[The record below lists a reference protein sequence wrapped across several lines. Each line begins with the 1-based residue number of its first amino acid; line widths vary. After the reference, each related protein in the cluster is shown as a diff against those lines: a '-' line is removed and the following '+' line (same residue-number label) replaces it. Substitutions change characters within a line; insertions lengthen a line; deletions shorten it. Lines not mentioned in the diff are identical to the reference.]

1 MTIFNPFMEFNFND
15 AEENIYKLLIQLS
28 QIPRTD
34 SKSKFN
40 KIKATDLVEISKY
53 SKPKVYDI
61 IKRLDER
68 GLIQLDNT
76 RPMFVKP
83 LDPEIAIPKLLDSR
97 KIELEKASEA
107 IINELNSL
115 PKLDLKYPF
124 SEVPPLTF
132 VTGLEEYHK
141 LMRNMLDNAK
151 DEIILL
157 IAYLI
162 KYEEELLR
170 DYIRKAID
178 KGIKIKILYG
188 GPPKFR
194 IYFRKEILQPNK
206 LSEEQTSSKIDVKA
220 INFAP
225 PIRMTMVDNNELIMT
240 LIKTSGNKEKIN
252 IDKVSALHSDHEELI
267 EYARRTYIL
276 LRPTADAK
284 LAARLK
290 G

>member
-1 MTIFNPFMEFNFND
+1 MTVFNPFLEFNFND
-15 AEENIYKLLIQLS
+15 AEENIYKLLIQIS
-28 QIPRTD
+28 QIPRKD

-53 SKPKVYDI
+53 SKPKVYEI
-61 IKRLDER
+61 IKKLDER

-83 LDPEIAIPKLLDSR
+83 IDPEIAIPNLLESR
-97 KIELEKASEA
+97 KIELEKASTS
-107 IINELNSL
+107 IIDELKAL
-115 PKLDLKYPF
+115 PKIDIKYPF

-132 VTGLEEYHK
+132 VTGLDEYHK
-141 LMRNMLDNAK
+141 LMRNMLEGAK
-151 DEIILL
+151 DEIILM
-157 IAYLI
+157 IAYLL

-170 DYIRKAID
+170 NYIKKAIE

-194 IYFRKEILQPNK
+194 IYFRKEILIPNK
-206 LSEEQTSSKIDVKA
+206 LSEEQTTSKIDVKA

-225 PIRMTMVDNNELIMT
+225 PIRMTMVDNRELIMT
-240 LIKTSGNKEKIN
+240 LIKTSDTKEKTN
-252 IDKVSALHSDHEELI
+252 IEEVSALHSDHEELI
-267 EYARRTYIL
+267 EYTRRTYIL

-284 LAARLK
+284 LAARLQ